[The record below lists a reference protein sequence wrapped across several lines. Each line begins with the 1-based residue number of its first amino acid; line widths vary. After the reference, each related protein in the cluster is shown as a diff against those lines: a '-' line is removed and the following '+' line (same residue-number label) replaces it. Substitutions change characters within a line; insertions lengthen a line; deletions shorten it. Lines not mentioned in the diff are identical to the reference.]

1 MAMKDERLTQAKN
14 IQATEEELFELAKV
28 AYYNR
33 RELGLAIAN
42 HPNAT
47 QKVMSMLVKS
57 GFMFEEVNEAIAK
70 RNLYEH
76 DIRDMIHILNANMY
90 DWTKEEWEKV
100 RKALIT
106 GESRVKILQNNE
118 LSHIITDEYP
128 GANPLFDE
136 LN

>member
-1 MAMKDERLTQAKN
+1 MAMKDERLIQAKN

-57 GFMFEEVNEAIAK
+57 GFMFEEVNEAIASRK
-70 RNLYEH
+70 LNEQ
-76 DIRDMIHILNANMY
+76 DIREVIHILDANMY
-90 DWTKEEWEKV
+90 DWNEEEWEKV
-100 RKALIT
+100 RTALVI
-106 GESRVKILQNNE
+106 GESRETINKNNE
-118 LSHIITDEYP
+118 FSHIITDEYP
-128 GANPLFDE
+128 GSNPLFHE